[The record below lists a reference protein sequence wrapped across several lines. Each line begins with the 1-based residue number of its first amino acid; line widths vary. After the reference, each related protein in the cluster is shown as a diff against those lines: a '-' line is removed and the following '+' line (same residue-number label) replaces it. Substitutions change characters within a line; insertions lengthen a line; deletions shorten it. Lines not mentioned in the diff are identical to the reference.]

1 QGIGVR
7 NGFACPD
14 GEHERKW
21 DGHLYRSAG
30 LPRLYWGCDNRT
42 HRHRRRGFQGAAD
55 VVGLAP
61 SPCASWL
68 RKSTAH
74 CLFLAV
80 AGAGIC
86 FVSDERG
93 STLNI
98 WRTPIAVRDLVF
110 HSRGERTHQRTNA
123 DSQWGLIS
131 LPPEQLAA
139 CAKALTGLKI
149 TSPPTAPGLRPSWSA
164 AGPLRRLHSKVC
176 PFAETR

>member
-1 QGIGVR
+1 
-7 NGFACPD
+7 
-14 GEHERKW
+14 
-21 DGHLYRSAG
+21 
-30 LPRLYWGCDNRT
+30 
-42 HRHRRRGFQGAAD
+42 
-55 VVGLAP
+55 
-61 SPCASWL
+61 
-68 RKSTAH
+68 
-74 CLFLAV
+74 FLAV

-93 STLNI
+93 STLKI

-149 TSPPTAPGLRPSWSA
+149 TSPPAARVLRPSWSA

-176 PFAETR
+176 PFAETRHELITHPEVARALEQELLHALVNCLTADDTNWKLKTRGYYSD